1 MVNITRRIDGQTQI
15 SNEKNSVQICR
26 KCIDDIIAC
35 LTNNK
40 ITVEASFA
48 ILDECKNEN
57 SLLNLP
63 ILSVLKIICV
73 SYLFRS
79 YEFI

>member
-48 ILDECKNEN
+48 ILDECKNE
-57 SLLNLP
+57 
-63 ILSVLKIICV
+63 IRWHYQKFCV
-73 SYLFRS
+73 KAKPNRQKDG
-79 YEFI
+79 